1 MSVRAALVAAGLLV
15 LLLHPDDLIAQQSIT
30 AARQLYASAEYKDAL
45 SMLDGLI
52 KTNPAP
58 QDRQTIDLYRT
69 FCLVALGGM
78 NEATS
83 AVDAMIARDPL
94 YHPNLDEVPPRL
106 RTLFREARQR
116 VMPGFI
122 QQRYLAAKT
131 AFDRND
137 LRGATEGFTLVLIA
151 LSDPDIA
158 NAAQQPPL
166 ADIKTLAS
174 GFNELAIR
182 SLTPPPVPQAA
193 STPAVAGAPNLPRS
207 APDVVPV
214 PAEAPA
220 STRTSAIYT
229 KSDAGVIEPEAIR
242 QSLPPFAVRVTA
254 VRSGV
259 LEVVI
264 DETGSVES
272 AAMVEPLDPTYNRV
286 ILTSAKTWAY
296 RPARLDGT
304 PVKFRK
310 RIQITLNPGN

>member
-1 MSVRAALVAAGLLV
+1 MSVRAALVATGLLA
-15 LLLHPDDLIAQQSIT
+15 LLLHPDELIAQQSIT

-45 SMLDGLI
+45 SMLDGLV

-78 NEATS
+78 NEAAS
-83 AVDAMIARDPL
+83 SVDAMIARDPL

-122 QQRYLAAKT
+122 QQRYLAAKA

-151 LSDPDIA
+151 LSDPDITS
-158 NAAQQPPL
+158 AAQQSPL

-193 STPAVAGAPNLPRS
+193 STPAVAGPPGLPRS
-207 APDVVPV
+207 APDVAPV
-214 PAEAPA
+214 PAEAPV
-220 STRTSAIYT
+220 STPRPAVYT
-229 KSDAGVIEPEAIR
+229 KGEAGLIEPETIR

-254 VRSGV
+254 VRNGV

-272 AAMVEPLDPTYNRV
+272 AAMVEPLDPAYNRI
-286 ILTSAKTWAY
+286 ILAAAKTWAY

-310 RIQITLNPGN
+310 RVQINLNPGN